1 MRFGTKSWTIPG
13 VIGVL
18 AISSPQAVTFA
29 KAPARAGKG
38 AEAPAAVFRGSA
50 QRTGRSPSADI
61 AKAPRPKW
69 NVPAGSAAPVGPVTD
84 GESLYLLSGQTLR
97 VVNVRTG
104 KQGRIRLPFK
114 IDSAE
119 AGGALPFTISDRVIY
134 TNAVAA
140 DGQAPEKAHYFVAYD
155 LRRSRAKWNV
165 RTAGPAVMSPA
176 FHDGVVYFGSA
187 DGTLYA
193 AEAQTGKEKWKFEVK
208 DLSMAPVVVGEKS
221 VFVVGTKGGRVCFAV
236 DIASGE
242 EKWRYRGFNLRAL
255 AYSDG
260 VVYART
266 GSTEVELVAL
276 DAATGK
282 QKWKLGSEGTP
293 VGCPAV
299 SDGTL
304 YFASKKAEGF
314 YLNAVHAGTGEVKWR
329 FATGKG
335 AAAYP
340 LATGKAVYFAATD
353 PKPGGIFAVDVA
365 TGEQIWKLDI
375 ELENLPRER
384 PLLVQGTLC
393 FIKGSV
399 LHGLK

>member
-1 MRFGTKSWTIPG
+1 MRFGRKTGTVLG
-13 VIGVL
+13 MIGVL
-18 AISSPQAVTFA
+18 VGPPSWEVTFG
-29 KAPARAGKG
+29 KAPARAGNG
-38 AEAPAAVFRGSA
+38 AEARAAVFRGSA
-50 QRTGRSPSADI
+50 QRTGQSPSADI

-84 GESLYLLSGQTLR
+84 GESLYLLSEQTLR
-97 VVNVRTG
+97 VLNVRTS

-114 IDSAE
+114 IGSAE
-119 AGGALPFTISDRVIY
+119 AGGAFPFTISDWVIY
-134 TNAVAA
+134 TNAVAE
-140 DGQAPEKAHYFVAYD
+140 DGLAPEKVHYFVAYD
-155 LRRSRAKWNV
+155 LRRSKAKWSV
-165 RTAGPAVMSPA
+165 QTAGAAVMSPA
-176 FHDGVVYFGSA
+176 LHDGVVYFGSA
-187 DGTLYA
+187 DGVLYA

-221 VFVVGTKGGRVCFAV
+221 VFVVGTKGGRVCYAV
-236 DIASGE
+236 DAATGE

-255 AYSDG
+255 AQSDG
-260 VVYART
+260 VVYARN
-266 GSTEVELVAL
+266 GSTEAELVAL

-282 QKWKLGSEGTP
+282 EKWKLGSEGTP
-293 VGCPAV
+293 VGWPAV

-304 YFASKKAEGF
+304 YFASKKAAGF

-329 FATGKG
+329 FPTGKG

-340 LATGKAVYFAATD
+340 LATNKAVYFAATD
-353 PKPGGIFAVDVA
+353 PAPGGIFAVAAA
-365 TGEQIWKLDI
+365 TGEQIWKLDV

-393 FIKGSV
+393 FIKGDM